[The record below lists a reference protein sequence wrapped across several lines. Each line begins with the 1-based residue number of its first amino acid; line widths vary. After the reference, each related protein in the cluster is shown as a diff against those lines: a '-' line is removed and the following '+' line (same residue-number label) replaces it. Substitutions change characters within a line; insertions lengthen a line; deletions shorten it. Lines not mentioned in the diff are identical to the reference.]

1 MKKILT
7 ILLLFISLLSFSQEK
22 EVIKSGYITFNS
34 GSILEFKNLTIE
46 GQKISYFNEV
56 SKTQMDFALQ
66 SVNSIVDG
74 SGKTVYKAGKTMAG
88 KLGETTKV
96 EMDADVAVEKKE
108 KLVYKSVSRIYQ
120 EGKKLTSDDLEQ
132 LMKSNSN
139 VYNRYK
145 KGKDAAILGDVL
157 MGGGLGLFVGG
168 GLSNLSRA
176 NSGKGGG
183 SPAILVVGLVTGIIG
198 IPVKIGGVKNVKK
211 AVEGYNA
218 LYAKRTAYF
227 EKPEVRILAGT
238 NGVGFSVQ
246 F

>member
-1 MKKILT
+1 
-7 ILLLFISLLSFSQEK
+7 
-22 EVIKSGYITFNS
+22 
-34 GSILEFKNLTIE
+34 
-46 GQKISYFNEV
+46 
-56 SKTQMDFALQ
+56 
-66 SVNSIVDG
+66 
-74 SGKTVYKAGKTMAG
+74 
-88 KLGETTKV
+88 
-96 EMDADVAVEKKE
+96 
-108 KLVYKSVSRIYQ
+108 
-120 EGKKLTSDDLEQ
+120 
-132 LMKSNSN
+132 
-139 VYNRYK
+139 
-145 KGKDAAILGDVL
+145 